1 VQNDPVAAAEAL
13 ARAAIVEQLSPAG
26 LAAFGACPHPCALLG
41 DPACLGGGQGMHT
54 VVHPSRLAGP
64 RPSRG
69 PNGEGLQ
76 GGEGVPDGREQQTDG
91 PRYHQL

>member
-1 VQNDPVAAAEAL
+1 VQDDAVAVAEAL

-26 LAAFGACPHPCALLG
+26 LAAFGACPHPCALLR
-41 DPACLGGGQGMHT
+41 DAARLGGGQGMRA

-76 GGEGVPDGREQQTDG
+76 GGERVPDGREQQTDR